1 MNLAKLFEWISAEA
15 VFQLFNAQFTVSDTY
30 CQHRCCGLHL
40 SGSRSF
46 DGCTD
51 CWLDRERFMI
61 AYYEDPPLYIA
72 AIEAAMRLPDCAVV
86 L

>member
-1 MNLAKLFEWISAEA
+1 MNLAKLFEWIGAEA
-15 VFQLFNAQFTVSDTY
+15 VFQLFHASSILLAPY
-30 CQHRCCGLHL
+30 CSNQCRGLHL

-72 AIEAAMRLPDCAVV
+72 AIEAAMRLPDCWVV